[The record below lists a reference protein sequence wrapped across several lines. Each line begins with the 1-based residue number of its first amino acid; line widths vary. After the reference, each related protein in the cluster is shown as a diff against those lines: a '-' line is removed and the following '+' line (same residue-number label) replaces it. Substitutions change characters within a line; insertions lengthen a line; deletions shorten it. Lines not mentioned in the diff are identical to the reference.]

1 MSSIKF
7 ASGSRSLGRSSLKRY
22 IGRGIALLAA
32 LLFAIGS
39 ISVASPFGSQ
49 TALYLVDRN
58 LGLGILLV
66 ALLVARWDRPL
77 GAVLL
82 ATAGMHIVDGI
93 GDLAMQNRP
102 AAIGSLVVA
111 VVSAV
116 AAWWLLR
123 RPGVEAPAEAVGAS

>member
-1 MSSIKF
+1 
-7 ASGSRSLGRSSLKRY
+7 
-22 IGRGIALLAA
+22 LAA

-58 LGLGILLV
+58 VGLGVLLL